1 MQKPEATLVAGYQA
15 WQKKFNRQVKRG
27 EKGIQI
33 IAPAPYKE
41 KQEIEKTDPE
51 TGEIVIGE
59 DGQPETEVVE
69 RVITKFR
76 VTTVFDVSQTTGEPI
91 PEFEV
96 SELEGDVLIYH
107 DFMEA
112 LKMVAPVP
120 VRFIEIDGEAKGF
133 YQLVDKYIAVQPGM
147 SEAQTMKTAVH
158 ETAHAV
164 LHDRDQMEAEGIVK
178 DQLTREVE
186 AESVAYVVCNHFGL
200 DTSEY
205 SFSYIASWSSGK
217 NMKELRASMDTIRKT
232 SADMIGQIEEKLKE
246 LQIERPEQEVTAVEQ
261 TEELSA
267 MQYAEQTINRL
278 EQERTIFSND
288 QRNLIVNFAY
298 KLDDRE
304 ATEKLA
310 ENLSE
315 SILNGN
321 RETVLKLIGEA
332 EEQIDSLPDSM
343 IGLSELHEAGFY
355 SESMLPLTRE
365 RAVELHHEGVTV
377 YGLTGAV
384 GGQEQSQ
391 RIMNLELDIL
401 QHDGLFGVTKF
412 EWENY
417 RRSQE
422 TVMTPEE
429 KALLQA
435 RHRQEEAEARNRKK
449 ERDARTHRLVQEG
462 AILESI
468 VPHIKEMDLDSLK
481 RELMIRLRGM

>member
-1 MQKPEATLVAGYQA
+1 M
-15 WQKKFNRQVKRG
+15 
-27 EKGIQI
+27 
-33 IAPAPYKE
+33 
-41 KQEIEKTDPE
+41 
-51 TGEIVIGE
+51 
-59 DGQPETEVVE
+59 
-69 RVITKFR
+69 
-76 VTTVFDVSQTTGEPI
+76 
-91 PEFEV
+91 
-96 SELEGDVLIYH
+96 
-107 DFMEA
+107 
-112 LKMVAPVP
+112 
-120 VRFIEIDGEAKGF
+120 
-133 YQLVDKYIAVQPGM
+133 
-147 SEAQTMKTAVH
+147 H

-246 LQIERPEQEVTAVEQ
+246 LQIERAEQEADVV
-261 TEELSA
+261 
-267 MQYAEQTINRL
+267 

-304 ATEKLA
+304 AMEKLA
-310 ENLSE
+310 ENLAE
-315 SILNGN
+315 SILDGN
-321 RETVLKLIGEA
+321 REAVLKLIGEA
-332 EEQIDSLPDSM
+332 EEQIESLPDSM

-422 TVMTPEE
+422 TIMTPEE
-429 KALLQA
+429 KA
-435 RHRQEEAEARNRKK
+435 KK
-449 ERDARTHRLVQEG
+449 HFF
-462 AILESI
+462 
-468 VPHIKEMDLDSLK
+468 
-481 RELMIRLRGM
+481 

>member
-1 MQKPEATLVAGYQA
+1 MLMYP
-15 WQKKFNRQVKRG
+15 F
-27 EKGIQI
+27 
-33 IAPAPYKE
+33 
-41 KQEIEKTDPE
+41 
-51 TGEIVIGE
+51 
-59 DGQPETEVVE
+59 
-69 RVITKFR
+69 
-76 VTTVFDVSQTTGEPI
+76 
-91 PEFEV
+91 
-96 SELEGDVLIYH
+96 
-107 DFMEA
+107 
-112 LKMVAPVP
+112 
-120 VRFIEIDGEAKGF
+120 
-133 YQLVDKYIAVQPGM
+133 
-147 SEAQTMKTAVH
+147 
-158 ETAHAV
+158 
-164 LHDRDQMEAEGIVK
+164 
-178 DQLTREVE
+178 E

-246 LQIERPEQEVTAVEQ
+246 LQIERPEQEADVVEQ
-261 TEELSA
+261 TEEMSA

-288 QRNLIVNFAY
+288 QRNLIMNFAY

-377 YGLTGAV
+377 YGLTGTV

-391 RIMNLELDIL
+391 RVMNLELDIL

-412 EWENY
+412 EWDNY

-422 TVMTPEE
+422 TVMTPKE
-429 KALLQA
+429 KAKIKETLLLESDGNRYGIYQINSG
-435 RHRQEEAEARNRKK
+435 QEERGYQFLSLEAAK
-449 ERDARTHRLVQEG
+449 EMGFTVDGKDYQMVYSERLRDATTLDNLFERFNIERPNDFTGHFV
-462 AILESI
+462 IL
-468 VPHIKEMDLDSLK
+468 
-481 RELMIRLRGM
+481 

>member
-1 MQKPEATLVAGYQA
+1 M
-15 WQKKFNRQVKRG
+15 
-27 EKGIQI
+27 
-33 IAPAPYKE
+33 
-41 KQEIEKTDPE
+41 
-51 TGEIVIGE
+51 
-59 DGQPETEVVE
+59 
-69 RVITKFR
+69 
-76 VTTVFDVSQTTGEPI
+76 
-91 PEFEV
+91 
-96 SELEGDVLIYH
+96 
-107 DFMEA
+107 
-112 LKMVAPVP
+112 
-120 VRFIEIDGEAKGF
+120 
-133 YQLVDKYIAVQPGM
+133 
-147 SEAQTMKTAVH
+147 
-158 ETAHAV
+158 
-164 LHDRDQMEAEGIVK
+164 HDRDQMEAEGIAK

-246 LQIERPEQEVTAVEQ
+246 LHIERPEQEVTAVEQ
-261 TEELSA
+261 TEELSV

-310 ENLSE
+310 ENLAE
-315 SILNGN
+315 SILDGN
-321 RETVLKLIGEA
+321 REAVLKLIGEA

-391 RIMNLELDIL
+391 RIMNNGFD
-401 QHDGLFGVTKF
+401 
-412 EWENY
+412 
-417 RRSQE
+417 
-422 TVMTPEE
+422 
-429 KALLQA
+429 
-435 RHRQEEAEARNRKK
+435 
-449 ERDARTHRLVQEG
+449 DAVKQK
-462 AILESI
+462 I
-468 VPHIKEMDLDSLK
+468 LDSLHPPVQEQTENSKPKLDNWQKYLENGEYLRSAEITEEANYNMIDGLRNNSAPKNKKK
-481 RELMIRLRGM
+481 RPKESVLAKLNEKKEEVAKRSGQKAMQQIMGQDVERTKK